1 MKRREFVTLL
11 GGATI
16 VWPLAAGAQHTE
28 RMRRIGLLMGSTE
41 SDPESK
47 SRIAAL
53 LERLQQ
59 LGWTEGRNLR
69 IDYRWTA
76 AQADRNAVFAKELV
90 ELHPDLVMTHA
101 TPLVA
106 ALRRETRAL
115 PIIFVLI
122 SDPVGNGF
130 VESLARP
137 GGNVTGFTNFEFS
150 MGSKWLSE
158 LKEIAPAVTRVAL
171 IFNPQTAPYAHNFIR
186 PMEVAASTL
195 AVELTTTGVRDP
207 VEMER
212 AISSFAAPQ
221 NSGLVVLP
229 DIFTTA
235 HRQLI
240 VELAARHRLP
250 AAYAYRYFIA
260 SGGLISYGV
269 DSLDVFRRVA
279 SYIDRILK
287 GGSPA
292 ELPIQAPTKLE
303 FVINLKTA
311 KALGLEV
318 PPMLLAR
325 ADEVI
330 E

>member
-1 MKRREFVTLL
+1 MKRRDFITLL

-53 LERLQQ
+53 LEGLQQ

-76 AQADRNAVFAKELV
+76 AQ
-90 ELHPDLVMTHA
+90 
-101 TPLVA
+101 
-106 ALRRETRAL
+106 AL

-137 GGNVTGFTNFEFS
+137 GGNLTGFTNFEFS

-250 AAYAYRYFIA
+250 AVYAYRYFIA

-292 ELPIQAPTKLE
+292 ELPIQAPTKFE

-311 KALGLEV
+311 KALGLEI
-318 PPMLLAR
+318 PPTVLAR